1 MDHELNKMTVPELSS
16 LIERAKNELE
26 ARKIQS
32 KDRLKEEILTTLQNT
47 GLDLADLFP
56 ETAGKKK
63 KSKQSGETKPAP
75 IKYRDPV
82 SQGTWSGRGARPP
95 AWVKSIMMERRWTL
109 EEFKS
114 SGEYDF

>member
-16 LIERAKNELE
+16 LIERAQKELE
-26 ARKIQS
+26 VRKIQS
-32 KDRLKEEILTTLQNT
+32 KDRLKEEILAKLQNT
-47 GLDLADLFP
+47 GLDLTDLFP
-56 ETAGKKK
+56 EAAGKKRA
-63 KSKQSGETKPAP
+63 KQSGEPKPAP

-109 EEFKS
+109 EEFKAS
-114 SGEYDF
+114 SEYDV